1 MLLCI
6 MFSGVAV
13 YGMSKGISLSTS
25 VDKDFMTWKTSSLNP
40 IITTPDSINASYVGD
55 PHIWK
60 VRSYVAIT

>member
-1 MLLCI
+1 MPLCA

-13 YGMSKGISLSTS
+13 YGMSKGIGLSTS
-25 VDKDFMTWKTSSLNP
+25 VDKDLMTWKTSSLNP

-60 VRSYVAIT
+60 VCTIM